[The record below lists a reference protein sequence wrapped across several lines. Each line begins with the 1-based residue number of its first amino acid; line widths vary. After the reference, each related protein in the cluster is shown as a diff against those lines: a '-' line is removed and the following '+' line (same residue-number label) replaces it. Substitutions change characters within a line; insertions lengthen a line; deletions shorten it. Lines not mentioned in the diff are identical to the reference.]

1 MTEFVETVGLRC
13 PARLMFEV
21 TTIKKYMTDM
31 YDVPLAAATVSDTA
45 VYCSVFARCPLGAEG
60 PRWSSGRGRQVQF
73 PGVATGK
80 ANAATNEA
88 GTAAKIQKKGKKR
101 RNQDTLNFKD
111 LQMPLTL
118 PQKCGLHTFQ
128 ILPVASRGL
137 ARSK

>member
-80 ANAATNEA
+80 SQRCDQRGRNGCENT
-88 GTAAKIQKKGKKR
+88 KKGEKTQKSR
-101 RNQDTLNFKD
+101 HIELQRSSNAFDTSTEMWLAY
-111 LQMPLTL
+111 L
-118 PQKCGLHTFQ
+118 PDPSSSF
-128 ILPVASRGL
+128 
-137 ARSK
+137 